1 MKYLI
6 ILTVISVALNIFLA
20 FKLRKKTEDIIETIE
35 HTSGKWEGIAPL
47 ENIKDG
53 DNRSEGIALFNTGA
67 TSKDRISDQYWG
79 KPNEGLTTG
88 NCNTQIG
95 FGPGEMKAGTKGDF
109 PVNRIGFYN
118 TKDTTPHWREDD
130 GLNNVMYGNET
141 PKQP

>member
-6 ILTVISVALNIFLA
+6 ILTVISVALNIYLA
-20 FKLRKKTEDIIETIE
+20 FKLRKPGKTEDTIYWAADS
-35 HTSGKWEGIAPL
+35 TYWAPGT
-47 ENIKDG
+47 E
-53 DNRSEGIALFNTGA
+53 SEMIQFNTGV
-67 TSKDRISDQYWG
+67 TSNDRISDQYWG